1 MSFKIVSD
9 VKQPIIKV
17 DVEVI
22 DKVITEETNKKDS
35 AIIVLKNK
43 EIYIETYQ
51 ILEIILFIFILDIT
65 EYGMI

>member
-43 EIYIETYQ
+43 EIYQ